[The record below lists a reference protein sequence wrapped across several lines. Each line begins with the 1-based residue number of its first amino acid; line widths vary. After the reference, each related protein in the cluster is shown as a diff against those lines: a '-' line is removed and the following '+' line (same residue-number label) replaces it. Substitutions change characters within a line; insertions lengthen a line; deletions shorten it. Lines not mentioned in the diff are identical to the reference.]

1 HIESGDVWRASIVM
15 GWLHICHRRD
25 YGRCLLRGYRWIL
38 WALARYINFADIRC
52 DVGFSKYFISH
63 CYCCHVGPI
72 VKKRV
77 DSDRFSKC
85 TDFWQTD
92 PFKSAQ
98 FKRGGL
104 YRGGAIDWYE

>member
-1 HIESGDVWRASIVM
+1 FQAEDGIRDRNVTGVQTCA
-15 GWLHICHRRD
+15 LPIC
-25 YGRCLLRGYRWIL
+25 WIL

-77 DSDRFSKC
+77 ESDRFSKC